1 MWSSPS
7 QKTGI
12 SRQNKD
18 QKREKK
24 KSKVSRLLSWVQVKS
39 WISTSVLL
47 RPGPTSMSDL
57 YTLLRKRKWWWTPAW
72 TLSCCR
78 ARSTPGFWLSGS
90 RSYASRVSA
99 EESTAPA
106 QSSSGSNSSSVGWC
120 PVGEAIL
127 VWKSE
132 RRTTRRSKTSPIM
145 AAGGRAQTRPSL
157 QHLLFIFLQP
167 TSCNLLCSRGVT
179 GEQGRGGE

>member
-1 MWSSPS
+1 
-7 QKTGI
+7 
-12 SRQNKD
+12 
-18 QKREKK
+18 
-24 KSKVSRLLSWVQVKS
+24 
-39 WISTSVLL
+39 
-47 RPGPTSMSDL
+47 MSDL

-99 EESTAPA
+99 EESTALA
-106 QSSSGSNSSSVGWC
+106 QSSSGSSSSSVGWC

-132 RRTTRRSKTSPIM
+132 RRTTRRSKRSPIM

-157 QHLLFIFLQP
+157 QHLLFIFLLP

-179 GEQGRGGE
+179 GERGRCRGGGQIWAQQNTLSVKSFHRKTKTTLEKSSPCCQSGILD